1 MSKKLVVTRRATHTG
16 EWGTNE
22 HFWFEDGQ
30 WVCINKTTHGW
41 EYDQECEKDEDEDFY
56 IEGSFGVED
65 GTVIDYDGCFELPQA
80 VISAL
85 RRCGYK
91 IAL

>member
-1 MSKKLVVTRRATHTG
+1 MSKKLVVTRRETHDHD
-16 EWGTNE
+16 WGIYE
-22 HFWFEDGQ
+22 HFWFDSGE

-41 EYDQECEKDEDEDFY
+41 EYDQECVKDLDEDFY
-56 IEGSFGVED
+56 LEGSFTVED
-65 GTVIDYDGCFELPQA
+65 GSVIDYDGCYELPQA

-91 IAL
+91 VEL